1 RDSFRSDRQR
11 RRREETSRSVSPASQ
26 HDLYQADSSV
36 PELLAVLPAR
46 QREVA
51 TLYYVDDRSVAE
63 IAAILEIDEGTV
75 KSHLSTARER
85 LRAVIDRDEA
95 QA

>member
-1 RDSFRSDRQR
+1 MVTEAPQD
-11 RRREETSRSVSPASQ
+11 E
-26 HDLYQADSSV
+26 HYQSESSV
-36 PELLAVLPAR
+36 YELLAMLPVR

-63 IAAILEIDEGTV
+63 IASILELNEGTV

-85 LRAVIDRDEA
+85 LRAVIDRNGA